1 MVNFYAKAETCRLFQ
16 PTVMLV
22 MIFHSFILSKKILR
36 DIQYK
41 TEDKIINENLL
52 IVLLKYYKETL
63 S

>member
-36 DIQYK
+36 NTQCK
-41 TEDKIINENLL
+41 TEDKIIKENLL
-52 IVLLKYYKETL
+52 NVLMKYYKETL